1 NTLATYVL
9 KKRVEDVNDTGIL
22 AQVQQH
28 CRFLKNAFIPD
39 LTTLFQKSLKMD
51 MQVDD
56 CDARVFQ
63 YFQSFTKIV
72 EDNGLQAL
80 IGSGHTASQGYR
92 YKDRMKA
99 RCADNIQPIML
110 KEQIERLSKFERQ
123 DCKTNDATPFDLI
136 LEHARVQQR
145 FHVQSVER
153 VAPPVRGQLQH
164 QHQSKRNQKS
174 LKVVAP
180 AAEKKT
186 RAPRRDGCLG
196 FRGAHWL
203 DECSTAMAEQRPE
216 VLSPLRE
223 TKNARTGS
231 VRSKTVSATVRT
243 NMVRINVLNVNL
255 DVKVLATPLSVYLA
269 DGRHVDYAE
278 QVTVVFELVTGAGPV
293 HMRDVQCLVLEC
305 DVEEQLLGNDP
316 MKSLSIDVE
325 GMIEQLAGPSLLTE
339 EKAEFP
345 IGDSLPSAV
354 EDDEDVCDSDG
365 TLACLEDTAV
375 DNGLDVKFVSQLRS
389 LGREYGDI
397 FRENLGDTPPP
408 LRS

>member
-1 NTLATYVL
+1 
-9 KKRVEDVNDTGIL
+9 
-22 AQVQQH
+22 
-28 CRFLKNAFIPD
+28 
-39 LTTLFQKSLKMD
+39 
-51 MQVDD
+51 
-56 CDARVFQ
+56 
-63 YFQSFTKIV
+63 
-72 EDNGLQAL
+72 
-80 IGSGHTASQGYR
+80 
-92 YKDRMKA
+92 
-99 RCADNIQPIML
+99 
-110 KEQIERLSKFERQ
+110 
-123 DCKTNDATPFDLI
+123 
-136 LEHARVQQR
+136 
-145 FHVQSVER
+145 
-153 VAPPVRGQLQH
+153 
-164 QHQSKRNQKS
+164 
-174 LKVVAP
+174 
-180 AAEKKT
+180 
-186 RAPRRDGCLG
+186 
-196 FRGAHWL
+196 
-203 DECSTAMAEQRPE
+203 MAEQRPE

-243 NMVRINVLNVNL
+243 NMVRINGVAEVLYIPDNG
-255 DVKVLATPLSVYLA
+255 A
-269 DGRHVDYAE
+269 DHGRHVDYAE

>member
-1 NTLATYVL
+1 MPQPVYEFIKAPKLASWDQASLIAFEGVVATVKGSAEPAVLNTLATYVL

-196 FRGAHWL
+196 PY
-203 DECSTAMAEQRPE
+203 DDSTSLQ
-216 VLSPLRE
+216 
-223 TKNARTGS
+223 
-231 VRSKTVSATVRT
+231 
-243 NMVRINVLNVNL
+243 VLNVNL

>member
-1 NTLATYVL
+1 
-9 KKRVEDVNDTGIL
+9 
-22 AQVQQH
+22 
-28 CRFLKNAFIPD
+28 
-39 LTTLFQKSLKMD
+39 
-51 MQVDD
+51 
-56 CDARVFQ
+56 
-63 YFQSFTKIV
+63 
-72 EDNGLQAL
+72 
-80 IGSGHTASQGYR
+80 
-92 YKDRMKA
+92 
-99 RCADNIQPIML
+99 ML

-164 QHQSKRNQKS
+164 HHQSKRNQKS

-243 NMVRINVLNVNL
+243 SMVRINGVAEVLYIPDNGADLLNVNL

-354 EDDEDVCDSDG
+354 EGDEDVCDSDG

-375 DNGLDVKFVSQLRS
+375 DNGLDVKYVSQLRS

-397 FRENLGDTPPP
+397 FRENLGDNPPP
-408 LRS
+408 PPCARRATERHVG